1 VVNGATF
8 SSPDIRA
15 VTQDFFAFFPNSA
28 GIPGTQVVVGAIS
41 LGELGPNQIGVAL
54 PVLAGAGGPSSTEFT
69 TGTGQ
74 PYILA
79 TQENAVPVVMMLA
92 AVTVA
97 GAFPAQVIYSA
108 EELEMMTPEERSAYE
123 AGQRRQSARV
133 ILERQPGQPEVGVPT
148 EGEIPQASAP
158 EAEKPAPTA
167 RVTLDGKPLAGTP
180 AREKN
185 DSTQILRLRPGRAV
199 AIRPGMDAQ
208 GVMGSERMAAE
219 VNVGSAPV
227 AATPR

>member
-1 VVNGATF
+1 
-8 SSPDIRA
+8 
-15 VTQDFFAFFPNSA
+15 
-28 GIPGTQVVVGAIS
+28 
-41 LGELGPNQIGVAL
+41 
-54 PVLAGAGGPSSTEFT
+54 
-69 TGTGQ
+69 
-74 PYILA
+74 
-79 TQENAVPVVMMLA
+79 VPVVMMPA

-208 GVMGSERMAAE
+208 GVMESERMAAE